1 MIKELVNFSKTLSQ
15 DFKKLAIKPREGLH
29 ILLDFDSSNGTIS
42 INEIPKHFEIYS
54 KKMEEET
61 DFIKECKMKSQNAW
75 CVNTNK
81 CFDLPTKAIHTC
93 SPIMVAFKREH
104 LKGGYKY
111 VENEKKGKTQI
122 KDRFG
127 LYFGKSLELVD
138 ESSEKETY
146 KLFQHYF
153 ESNTFSKTLAY
164 IEVAFEEK
172 RVKIQNDVEELKL
185 KLNATD
191 NREAKERLKQEIKD
205 IEKQLL
211 NFKNLDDADYL
222 LFYLNLPLENYIK
235 PHSNYLADKLFNT
248 DKYNVED
255 NTEGLVY
262 GTSDYMNGFN
272 ANMPFLMHQTSP
284 FDITGRIS
292 NEEARELFEFDAVI
306 KGKILPN
313 PLPVFIFK
321 EELQSEYIAFFKESG
336 FRSGYKEII
345 EKIFENPKRKADF
358 GNYYLLNWANTKDG
372 IVFNDFD
379 YVSAFEYDFPLTI
392 EGLFGKESSYSIS
405 NIFHFQHELLPIIF
419 NNNLIVKTKDK
430 SIIIKYFDEI
440 EAKYCK
446 SALNHTLILKYRK
459 AIYEFIY
466 KSRRSAF
473 SNLMFHDIMKTS
485 ILEDIR
491 LDKMESKGSQLFHSE
506 KNNIERKLNIW
517 FSLYEQFETN
527 KNDNKTMASKLKDY
541 QDLVEGVISKTA
553 DSKNLTDPE
562 FMFLAGQV
570 VEYLLSKS
578 KSADNSYKLLEPYLQ
593 KTSVKEFKKAIS
605 VDFAKYKH
613 ENFSKNFEAVAAEVL
628 TYETDANLRD
638 LMPELLAGIF
648 SKNQLFSNNIK
659 EITNA

>member
-1 MIKELVNFSKTLSQ
+1 MIKELVNFSKSLSSV
-15 DFKKLAIKPREGLH
+15 DKKLAIKPREGLH
-29 ILLDFDSSNGTIS
+29 ILLDFVTYDGIIS
-42 INEIPKHFEIYS
+42 VNEIPTNYEIYS
-54 KKMEEET
+54 KKMEDET
-61 DFIKECKMKSQNAW
+61 NFIKECKMKSQNAW

-93 SPIMVAFKREH
+93 SPVMLAFKREH
-104 LKGGYKY
+104 LKGGGKY
-111 VENEKKGKTQI
+111 IENEKKGKTQI
-122 KDRFG
+122 TDRFG
-127 LYFGKSLELVD
+127 LYFGKSLELV
-138 ESSEKETY
+138 EEAEKETY
-146 KLFQHYF
+146 KIFQLYF
-153 ESNTFSKTLAY
+153 ESNAFSKTLNF
-164 IEVAFEEK
+164 IEVEFEEK
-172 RVKIQNDVEELKL
+172 RLKIDNEIEDLKQ
-185 KLNATD
+185 KLNSTD
-191 NREAKERLKQEIKD
+191 NKEAKDVLKQEIKE
-205 IEKQLL
+205 IERKLIQ
-211 NFKNLDDADYL
+211 FKSLDDSDYL
-222 LFYLNLPLENYIK
+222 LFYLNLPLEKYISS
-235 PHSNYLADKLFNT
+235 HTNYLADKLFNT

-255 NTEGLVY
+255 KKAGMVY

-272 ANMPFLMHQTSP
+272 ANMPFLIHQTST
-284 FDITGRIS
+284 FDITGRIT
-292 NEEARELFEFDAVI
+292 NKEAKELYEFDGVL

-313 PLPVFIFK
+313 PLPIFIFK
-321 EELQSEYIAFFKESG
+321 EELQSQYIGLYKESG
-336 FRSGYKEII
+336 FRAGYKEIV
-345 EKIFENPKRKADF
+345 EKLFENPLRKADF

-372 IVFNDFD
+372 ILFNDFD

-405 NIFHFQHELLPIIF
+405 NIFQFQNELLPIIF

-491 LDKMESKGSQLFHSE
+491 QDKMESKGSQLFHSE

-541 QDLVEGVISKTA
+541 QDLVEGVISKTT
-553 DSKNLTDPE
+553 DTKKLTDPE

-613 ENFSKNFEAVAAEVL
+613 ENFSKNFETVAAEVL

-659 EITNA
+659 ETTNA